1 MAGAIYWKKKR
12 GVAPQ
17 GDGLA
22 ADEAAHEVVADEAI
36 PGGELEPVDFY
47 HDDIP
52 LSPPPC
58 YDNTVRPFVL
68 LFCIQITFHEF
79 FFQVDQ
85 DLNSLQDAINIG
97 LASLHV

>member
-1 MAGAIYWKKKR
+1 MTLAGAIYWKKKR

-22 ADEAAHEVVADEAI
+22 AVEAAHEV
-36 PGGELEPVDFY
+36 ELEPVDFY

-52 LSPPPC
+52 LSPPPS

-68 LFCIQITFHEF
+68 LFCIQITLHEIF
-79 FFQVDQ
+79 FP
-85 DLNSLQDAINIG
+85 G
-97 LASLHV
+97 